1 MFNFKS
7 SKVKGMTA
15 MFSFLMM
22 TAVTLAQSEAGS
34 ALLDAIQIIVNRQP
48 QGF

>member
-1 MFNFKS
+1 MFNKNIARFQRF
-7 SKVKGMTA
+7 VP
-15 MFSFLMM
+15 MFAFLFI

-34 ALLDAIQIIVNRQP
+34 ALLSGIQIVINRQP